1 MKYKEVLARYVQK
14 RLTELSEVDEYEPNK
29 LALTNLL
36 WFLGKVTSSELIVAR
51 LKIMID
57 ADLKRKEYLSKFD
70 NALFN
75 DASLDGEY
83 SKGTST
89 IGKECLAYLRK
100 QRTMKQADY
109 IRLTAQIAVLKEIA
123 VDYSGKTIDN
133 IIQQLEAI
141 RKEVTDED

>member
-1 MKYKEVLARYVQK
+1 MIKEELDKQIYKEVLARYVQK

-36 WFLGKVTSSELIVAR
+36 WFLGKVTSNEMIVAR

-75 DASLDGEY
+75 DAFLDDEY
-83 SKGTST
+83 SKGTSV

-100 QRTMKQADY
+100 TKNNETG
-109 IRLTAQIAVLKEIA
+109 RLYQ
-123 VDYSGKTIDN
+123 
-133 IIQQLEAI
+133 
-141 RKEVTDED
+141 TDGTDCRAERNCR

>member
-36 WFLGKVTSSELIVAR
+36 WFLGKVTSNEMIVAR

-70 NALFN
+70 YAF
-75 DASLDGEY
+75 LDDEY
-83 SKGTST
+83 SKGASA

-100 QRTMKQADY
+100 QKTMKQADY
-109 IRLTAQIAVLKEIA
+109 IRLTAHIAVLKEIA

-141 RKEVTDED
+141 KKEVENED